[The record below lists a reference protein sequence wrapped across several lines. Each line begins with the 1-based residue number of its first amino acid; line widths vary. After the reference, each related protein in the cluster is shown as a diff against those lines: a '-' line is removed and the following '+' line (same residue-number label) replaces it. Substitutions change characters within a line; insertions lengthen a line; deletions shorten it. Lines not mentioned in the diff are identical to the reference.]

1 MRKEDK
7 LFCISL
13 HLLRRYDESEV
24 VEKQELEFELVELC
38 LRETSDLRIPRISVE
53 YIAEKFTGDCDA
65 SNDKSMDVI
74 RVDNKRAPRSL
85 GGEARHAVKIHEEG

>member
-1 MRKEDK
+1 MEWSEY
-7 LFCISL
+7 FEQVCEVET
-13 HLLRRYDESEV
+13 HLRV
-24 VEKQELEFELVELC
+24 
-38 LRETSDLRIPRISVE
+38 PRISVE